1 MAYFQKEL
9 AWKKITT
16 KKPKFKYHGCD
27 KRWQTPGH
35 RSVTSQLGKMKQ
47 GPEEEWQVHQK
58 ELFSGFCLYVTHCI
72 SFKVCFNI
80 VYKLLTDL
88 QHMTG
93 SLEHENKNKNKD
105 PGEIFKV
112 SFNQSSE
119 GRVPVWLLGRPRG
132 AEDWPPPLVSFPV
145 LFRICLKSELD
156 LGNLLLSQYF
166 YHHQLVIEWETI
178 HQRWKKKKKRGRRR
192 RRRMAAWKLAI
203 LPSVFS
209 KYSTQDCLTQISVAW
224 LLNIKGS
231 SVCSGDDANLPWDTF
246 QVWSCQSS
254 FSGTESYVHMRC
266 LIQTLPMI

>member
-178 HQRWKKKKKRGRRR
+178 HQRWEKKKKKEGEGEEEEWQHENWPFCQVFFPNILHKTVWPRSVSLGYWTSR
-192 RRRMAAWKLAI
+192 AAVSALVMTPTFPETPFRFDPAKAHSLAQRAM
-203 LPSVFS
+203 
-209 KYSTQDCLTQISVAW
+209 YTWGA
-224 LLNIKGS
+224 
-231 SVCSGDDANLPWDTF
+231 
-246 QVWSCQSS
+246 
-254 FSGTESYVHMRC
+254 
-266 LIQTLPMI
+266 